1 MDSNKKEDPDITQT
15 ASEGEEMENLMDS
28 WPTPGQRVNEDIGT
42 HGTQVETQD
51 DVELELAAS
60 SHVDSRLYASSS
72 HENPSD
78 FSSGPGGVKRNNNDL
93 LSSTDE
99 ESDSNVIRLG
109 VGSVVNSLFNKARKK
124 LKDVNLS

>member
-1 MDSNKKEDPDITQT
+1 M
-15 ASEGEEMENLMDS
+15 
-28 WPTPGQRVNEDIGT
+28 
-42 HGTQVETQD
+42 ETQD
-51 DVELELAAS
+51 NVELELAAS
-60 SHVDSRLYASSS
+60 SQVDSSLYASSS

-78 FSSGPGGVKRNNNDL
+78 FSSGPGGVKRSNNDL

-124 LKDVNLS
+124 LKDVNLN